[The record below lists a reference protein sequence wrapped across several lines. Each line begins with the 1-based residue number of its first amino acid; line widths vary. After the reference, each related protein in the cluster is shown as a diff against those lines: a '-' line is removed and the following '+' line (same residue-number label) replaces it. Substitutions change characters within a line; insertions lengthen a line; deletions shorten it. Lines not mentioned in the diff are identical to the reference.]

1 MTWEMRDLEFLSLLS
16 RELRFRAMERDV
28 EVWERVLM
36 LGLDVDR

>member
-16 RELRFRAMERDV
+16 RELRFQVLERDV